1 MQVVGGRAGG
11 QEEGVLVSKCE
22 TVRRMQV
29 SGGGRRAILCPSGR
43 RMQVVGGSGGGQ
55 EESVLVSRWETDAGR
70 RHLTLGQEG
79 SLEEGVLVGDGR
91 GMQVVGGRAGGE
103 DVLDRRGR
111 QRHAGEPAIVVCTTL
126 AAPNHHR
133 ICSQTFTFL
142 ITKTGNREAGGSSP
156 PGGA

>member
-1 MQVVGGRAGG
+1 MQVIGGRA
-11 QEEGVLVSKCE
+11 
-22 TVRRMQV
+22 RRQ
-29 SGGGRRAILCPSGR
+29 
-43 RMQVVGGSGGGQ
+43 
-55 EESVLVSRWETDAGR
+55 
-70 RHLTLGQEG
+70 
-79 SLEEGVLVGDGR
+79 EEGVLVGDVR
-91 GMQVVGGRAGGE
+91 RMEVVGGRAGGE